1 MVRWGVVF
9 LICTFYNTNDNVN
22 KINKNLSGSEQTT
35 CDIINMTNII
45 NPSIVVNSQYIN
57 KNYVYINDLS
67 RYYFVK
73 DITISNN
80 MIIMQ
85 LEIDVLYTY
94 KNEILNSTQY
104 ISRCEDYKF
113 TDVKD
118 ELIQATE
125 KKIIVTKKI
134 SDAFLKRNLKY
145 ILTVR

>member
-1 MVRWGVVF
+1 M
-9 LICTFYNTNDNVN
+9 ICTFYNINDNIN
-22 KINKNLSGSEQTT
+22 KINKTLTGSEQTT

-45 NPSIVVNSQYIN
+45 NPTIVVNSRYIS
-57 KNYVYINDLS
+57 KNYVYINDLN

-85 LEIDVLYTY
+85 LSIDVLYTY
-94 KNEILNSTQY
+94 KNEILHSTQY
-104 ISRCEDYKF
+104 ISRCEDYSF

-118 ELIQATE
+118 ELIQVTE
-125 KKIIVTKKI
+125 KKTIVTKKI
-134 SDAFLKRNLKY
+134 SEPFLKRNLKY